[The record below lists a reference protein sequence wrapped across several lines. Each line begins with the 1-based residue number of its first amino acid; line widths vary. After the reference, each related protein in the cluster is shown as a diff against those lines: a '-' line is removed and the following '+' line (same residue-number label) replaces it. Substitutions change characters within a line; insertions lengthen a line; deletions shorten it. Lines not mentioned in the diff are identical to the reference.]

1 MVEIR
6 RLLVP
11 YEAKVVEGAAEGN
24 GVVTLS
30 QHLFL
35 YLSRLGSKVFGY
47 SSWLGTSCS
56 SQR

>member
-11 YEAKVVEGAAEGN
+11 YGAKVVEGAAEGT

-35 YLSRLGSKVFGY
+35 YLSRLGSKVFSY
-47 SSWLGTSCS
+47 LSWHGTS
-56 SQR
+56 